1 MHCRHND
8 AADPHTRISTLALLP
23 PLDPRHLKHRRIRAV
38 AQRVVR
44 CLAFDP
50 QAVLFILRDRGRLS
64 TNTGNSRRVTFSQFS
79 ASAMAAARS
88 RLPMPRERNNTSKLS
103 DFMRMKHGRRAGHR
117 AAGHGANHD
126 RGHGNDTGTTWTV
139 AVHAG
144 GQSELHWKLDSTGHG
159 YDFAVTADSD
169 ARFPHRMAG
178 RVETGRHSV
187 SAPAMGFAGR
197 FRRHQRQP
205 GPSTGRAPG
214 ATRSD
219 PAETPARRGSNI
231 RGIGGA
237 ALISCPR
244 KCSVLRSVR
253 VKLRQAAFNNDIF
266 ANLAH
271 TTRG

>member
-1 MHCRHND
+1 MRPSRALPYELHASAQVD
-8 AADPHTRISTLALLP
+8 AGKGTVTLKFA
-23 PLDPRHLKHRRIRAV
+23 
-38 AQRVVR
+38 
-44 CLAFDP
+44 
-50 QAVLFILRDRGRLS
+50 
-64 TNTGNSRRVTFSQFS
+64 NTGLTAAVFHVYDKLHLDRVPRRYVVEPGKVLRGDW
-79 ASAMAAARS
+79 AALTDDGGGTVKS
-88 RLPMPRERNNTSKLS
+88 NKVYGQLS
-103 DFMRMKHGRRAGHR
+103 GYC
-117 AAGHGANHD
+117 ANHD

-144 GQSELHWKLDSTGHG
+144 GQSALHWKLDSTGHG

-169 ARFPHRMAG
+169 ARFPRRMAG

-187 SAPAMGFAGR
+187 SDPAMRFAAR
-197 FRRHQRQP
+197 FRRHQRPP

-214 ATRSD
+214 AARSD

-231 RGIGGA
+231 RRIGGA

-244 KCSVLRSVR
+244 KCSVLRPVR